1 MAVFNYN
8 STIKSY
14 YCYTSFFFYTYDNI
28 IHDLQQKLYN
38 FYAYIIFEDK
48 RSITTNKIMYNF
60 TLLLKA

>member
-1 MAVFNYN
+1 MAVFNYS

-14 YCYTSFFFYTYDNI
+14 YYTSFFFYTYDNI

>member
-8 STIKSY
+8 STIKS